1 MRLKFFIYS
10 ALFILSFIFDVILGT
25 FSYPKAFLIACA
37 IVGVYEFVSPYFY
50 T

>member
-1 MRLKFFIYS
+1 MRLKFFIY
-10 ALFILSFIFDVILGT
+10 AGILIFSFLLDVILGT
-25 FSYPKAFLIACA
+25 SAYPKALLIACA